1 MDGTIK
7 NYDVIVIGSGNGGLT
22 AAIRVLQ
29 AGRSCLLVEKH
40 NLPGGFATSFK
51 RGRFEFEASL
61 HELND
66 FGSAQDPGD
75 IRTLFRS
82 LGVEDK
88 IEWIRIPE
96 AYHLITTDK
105 KYDCIMPFGIDAFVD
120 KMEEYVPGS
129 RKSMEDFFALCN
141 ELRDAQTYSNKVNGE
156 TDASYMKKHFPNFI
170 KAGSYSVNEVLDA
183 LHMPKEAQDI
193 LNAYWCYLGV
203 DCDRM
208 SFLHYGSMVIRYITK
223 DAWMP
228 KMKSHEISLAME
240 TRIRELNGDI
250 WYNSEVTEILCD
262 DQGKISGIRLHDG
275 TEVKS
280 RHIIADCS
288 PHVVFGR
295 LLPAKA
301 VSERAVRATNARTFA
316 GRGFTLFLGLNKT
329 ARELGIKS
337 HNCLLYT
344 SPSPRD

>member
-105 KYDCIMPFGIDAFVD
+105 KYDCIMPFGIDAFID

-129 RKSMEDFFALCN
+129 RKSMEDFFTLCN
-141 ELRDAQTYSNKVNGE
+141 EVRDAQTYSNKVNGE

-183 LHMPKEAQDI
+183 LH
-193 LNAYWCYLGV
+193 L
-203 DCDRM
+203 
-208 SFLHYGSMVIRYITK
+208 
-223 DAWMP
+223 
-228 KMKSHEISLAME
+228 
-240 TRIRELNGDI
+240 
-250 WYNSEVTEILCD
+250 
-262 DQGKISGIRLHDG
+262 
-275 TEVKS
+275 
-280 RHIIADCS
+280 
-288 PHVVFGR
+288 
-295 LLPAKA
+295 
-301 VSERAVRATNARTFA
+301 
-316 GRGFTLFLGLNKT
+316 
-329 ARELGIKS
+329 
-337 HNCLLYT
+337 
-344 SPSPRD
+344 